1 MIQLIFNKRP
11 IRNDR
16 LISNSYTVVRIQE
29 GRPGV
34 PERGRTE
41 NRRAWKQ
48 EGRGSGPDER
58 KESRKRCVQRQ
69 AKASPNESELSER
82 TGEDSAENRVRK
94 GKTETDLP
102 PQS

>member
-34 PERGRTE
+34 PEKGMNGE
-41 NRRAWKQ
+41 
-48 EGRGSGPDER
+48 P
-58 KESRKRCVQRQ
+58 ESL
-69 AKASPNESELSER
+69 E
-82 TGEDSAENRVRK
+82 TGRK
-94 GKTETDLP
+94 GKRTGRKEGKQEKMCPET
-102 PQS
+102 SESESE